1 MTIALSHGGTTIYSS
16 TAHSNR
22 ILIGTREGA
31 IAIERDAAKQE
42 WRVAQRAMTDK
53 HLSAIIEEPE
63 SGLTFAG
70 AFHGGVHVSAD
81 NGKSWEARNNGM
93 TQNNVYSLAAK
104 RINGRVRVFAG
115 TEPAHLF
122 VSDDLG
128 MNWSELANL
137 RSVPSVPKWKFPAPP
152 HIGHVKHINFAPD
165 NPATIYASIEVG
177 GLLRSTDGG
186 EHWEEFPELYEDVHR
201 LMIHPSNANFLYA
214 VTGHGLYVSPN
225 AGVTWEQWTRREDEI
240 GGYPDGFV
248 FRPSDPNL
256 ILMTAAHDAP
266 GTWRTSHFA
275 GARISRSKDGGR
287 SWEILKNGL
296 PDRLQASIEA
306 FCLEEAGSSTAI
318 YAATTS
324 GEVICSEDLGDSW
337 QVIVKGL
344 PPISKAGHYRALVQ
358 AA

>member
-1 MTIALSHGGTTIYSS
+1 MAISLSHGGSTIYSS
-16 TAHSNR
+16 PTPSKQ
-22 ILIGTREGA
+22 ILVGTREGA
-31 IAIERDAAKQE
+31 ITLERDGSSWQ
-42 WRVAQRAMTDK
+42 VAHRALTDK
-53 HLSAIIEEPE
+53 HISAIVQEPE
-63 SGLTFAG
+63 SGVIFAG
-70 AFHGGVHVSAD
+70 AFQGGVHASAD
-81 NGKSWEARNNGM
+81 NGKTWQERGNGM
-93 TQNNVYSLAAK
+93 SQNNVYSLATK
-104 RINGRVRVFAG
+104 NVDGRVRVFAG

-128 MNWSELANL
+128 MNWSELASL
-137 RSVPSVPKWKFPAPP
+137 RSVASVPKWSFPAPP
-152 HIGHVKHINFAPD
+152 HIGHVKHINFDPN
-165 NPATIYASIEVG
+165 NPTTIYASIEVG

-186 EHWEEFPELYEDVHR
+186 EHWEEFSGLYEDVHR
-201 LMIHPSNANFLYA
+201 LMIHPTDPRCLYA
-214 VTGHGLYVSPN
+214 VTGRGLYVGPE
-225 AGVTWEQWTRREDEI
+225 AGAHWEQWTHREDEV

-248 FRPSDPNL
+248 FRPSDPKL
-256 ILMTAAHDAP
+256 MLMTAAHDAP

-306 FCLEEAGSSTAI
+306 FCLEEAGSSTAV

-324 GEVICSEDLGDSW
+324 GEILCSEDLGDSW

-344 PPISKAGHYRALVQ
+344 APISKAGHFRALVQ

>member
-1 MTIALSHGGTTIYSS
+1 MAIGLSHGGSTIYSS
-16 TAHSNR
+16 PTPSTQ
-22 ILIGTREGA
+22 ILVGTREGA
-31 IAIERDAAKQE
+31 ITIERDGSTWQ
-42 WRVAQRAMTDK
+42 VARRALSDK
-53 HLSAIIEEPE
+53 HISAIVQEPE
-63 SGLTFAG
+63 SGVIFAG
-70 AFHGGVHVSAD
+70 AFQGGVHASAD
-81 NGKSWEARNNGM
+81 NGKTWQERGKGM
-93 TQNNVYSLAAK
+93 SQNNVYSLAAK
-104 RINGRVRVFAG
+104 NINGRVRVFAG

-128 MNWSELANL
+128 INWSELASL
-137 RSVPSVPKWKFPAPP
+137 RAVPSVPKWNFPAPP
-152 HIGHVKHINFAPD
+152 HIGHVKHINFDPD
-165 NPATIYASIEVG
+165 NPTTMYASVEVG
-177 GLLRSTDGG
+177 GLLRSTDSGA
-186 EHWEEFPELYEDVHR
+186 HWEEFPSLYEDVHR
-201 LMIHPSNANFLYA
+201 LMIHPTDSRFLYA
-214 VTGHGLYVSPN
+214 VTGRGLYVGPEGG
-225 AGVTWEQWTRREDEI
+225 AHWEQWTRREDEV

-248 FRPSDPNL
+248 FRSSDPKL
-256 ILMTAAHDAP
+256 MLMTAAHDAP

-306 FCLEEAGSSTAI
+306 FCLEEAGAATAV

-324 GEVICSEDLGDSW
+324 GEIICSEDLGDSW

>member
-16 TAHSNR
+16 TIPSNQ

-31 IAIERDAAKQE
+31 ITIERDAPKPE
-42 WRVAQRAMTDK
+42 WHVAHRAIADK
-53 HLSAIIEEPE
+53 HLSAIIREPE

-81 NGKSWEARNNGM
+81 DGKSWEARGNGM
-93 TQNNVYSLAAK
+93 TQDNVYSLAAK
-104 RINGRVRVFAG
+104 KINGRVRLFAG

-122 VSDDLG
+122 ISDDLG
-128 MNWSELANL
+128 MNWTELPNL
-137 RSVPSVPKWKFPAPP
+137 RSVPSVPKWSFPAPP
-152 HIGHVKHINFAPD
+152 HIGHVKHINFDPD
-165 NPATIYASIEVG
+165 NPSTIYASVEVG
-177 GLLRSTDGG
+177 GLLRSTDDG
-186 EHWEEFPELYEDVHR
+186 EHWEEFADLYEDVHR
-201 LMIHPSNANFLYA
+201 LMIHPSNGKFLYA
-214 VTGHGLYVSPN
+214 VTGRGLYASGQ
-225 AGVTWEQWTRREDEI
+225 AGASWEQWTRREDEI

-248 FRPSDPNL
+248 FRPSDPKL
-256 ILMTAAHDAP
+256 MFMTAAHDAP
-266 GTWRTSHFA
+266 GSWRTSHFA
-275 GARISRSKDGGR
+275 GARISRSKDGGK

-306 FCLEEAGSSTAI
+306 FCLEEAGAATAI
-318 YAATTS
+318 YAATTA
-324 GEVICSEDLGDSW
+324 GEVICSDDLGDSW